1 MTTRRKA
8 AARPKRGAR
17 PQRGRVLA
25 LASDLI
31 VADAAALQSRL
42 VRLLDTDGLVSVD
55 AGRTRRIDTAC
66 FQLLLAFVRGREAAG
81 KPVAWSATNPEFT
94 TTAQTLGLAD
104 ALGLA

>member
-25 LASDLI
+25 LAPDLT

-42 VRLLDTDGLVSVD
+42 LRLLDAAGPVSVD
-55 AGRTRRIDTAC
+55 AGKTRRIDTAC
-66 FQLLLAFVRGREAAG
+66 FQLLLAFVRDRRAGG

-94 TTAQTLGLAD
+94 ATAQTLGLAG